1 LRAEKRQNLFR
12 CATLASRKLEHSC
25 LSINNIKTA
34 TLNITPLI
42 ESKKRRI
49 LFKIAALAG
58 GGLAEQS

>member
-1 LRAEKRQNLFR
+1 MALKE
-12 CATLASRKLEHSC
+12 LEHSC
-25 LSINNIKTA
+25 ISINNIIRA
-34 TLNITPLI
+34 TLNLTPLI